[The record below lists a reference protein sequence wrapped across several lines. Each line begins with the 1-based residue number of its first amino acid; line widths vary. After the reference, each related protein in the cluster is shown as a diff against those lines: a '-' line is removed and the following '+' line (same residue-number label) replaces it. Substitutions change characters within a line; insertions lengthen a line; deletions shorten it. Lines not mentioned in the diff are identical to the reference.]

1 MLYAHLLRWKQC
13 ARRRGHLF
21 GTSSL
26 YSHSELKKKKMK
38 TLTNRVRQGL
48 GGEGFTF
55 LTRLSPTFRPKR
67 GKNLQPD
74 SRLFWE
80 GGESPQRIGGR
91 VGKSPV
97 TSEVEVGVASFGSR
111 SGRPALLDFSHPPTS
126 CILCS
131 CPCGH
136 AVLRRESSAVA
147 FSGCRSPMTAQVSK
161 KSRRWCLG

>member
-1 MLYAHLLRWKQC
+1 MRGEEAIRSGPLL
-13 ARRRGHLF
+13 H
-21 GTSSL
+21 
-26 YSHSELKKKKMK
+26 YSHSELKKKKIK

-55 LTRLSPTFRPKR
+55 LTRLLPTFRPKR

-80 GGESPQRIGGR
+80 GGESPHRIGGR

-111 SGRPALLDFSHPPTS
+111 SGRPALLDF
-126 CILCS
+126 CD
-131 CPCGH
+131 
-136 AVLRRESSAVA
+136 
-147 FSGCRSPMTAQVSK
+147 
-161 KSRRWCLG
+161 